1 MGDER
6 ARWATMGNHVRLS
19 WGHVLVE
26 SIRRLSPGYLISAN
40 PIMFTVEL
48 GALLLVALLAVPG
61 AVPPRM
67 EFFYASIAAILVV
80 TVWFSTFSESFSEL
94 QAKARVDSLRALEK
108 EIIAHRVTDVGTE
121 DVRSSVLRP
130 GDRVKLSPGDFVP
143 RDGFVVEGA
152 AFVDE
157 SMLTGESEPAF
168 KSKDDHVLGGTKV
181 ISGSLIV
188 EISAEAGKG
197 FVDRMMDMVSSA
209 RRPRTQSE
217 ISLSILLG
225 VLSMIFIII
234 VGSLYFTLYFMG
246 YRPDVAMSVSL
257 LVALMPT
264 TIGGLLPAIG
274 IAGVS
279 RLAKDGIVAKSG
291 RAIEASGDTDVVI
304 LDKTGTV
311 TEGNRSAVEFVPF
324 NGYTEA
330 DVGVASFMASMN
342 DSTKEGRSIVELAE
356 SKGYVPPSPLMDEV
370 LVSRRIEFSAET
382 RYSGI
387 EFIWSRKPYGP
398 RDFQRFS
405 GPGERVVNRLLEMR
419 VRGEGAR
426 VIKGSVDV
434 ILGMARPGNPGDV
447 ERAVR
452 EVSSRGETP
461 LLVAVNDEVIGM
473 VVLKDRV
480 KPGIRERLRELSD
493 MGLKIVMITGDN
505 PLTARAI
512 AEDAGIRSVIARA
525 RPEDKLKAVEEEQS
539 LGHIV
544 GVVGDGTNDA
554 PALAKAD
561 VGLAMNSGTA
571 AAKDAAN
578 MIDLESD
585 PSRIIK
591 VIQLGKQL
599 LTTRGS
605 ITTFSIA
612 NDVAKYFT
620 ILPMMLLAVDP
631 RAAALNVLHLYNPE
645 TAVLATMIFNAI
657 IIPALIPLALRGAG
671 FSAASP
677 RRMLVRNVLIYGL
690 GGAALPF
697 VAIKAIDY
705 LLYLLLFVR

>member
-1 MGDER
+1 M
-6 ARWATMGNHVRLS
+6 
-19 WGHVLVE
+19 
-26 SIRRLSPGYLISAN
+26 RRLSPAYLISAN
-40 PIMFTVEL
+40 PIVFVVEL
-48 GALLLVALLAVPG
+48 GGLLLAVLPAIPG
-61 AVPPRM
+61 AVEPGQVPLYL
-67 EFFYASIAAILVV
+67 EIAAILVV
-80 TVWFSTFSESFSEL
+80 TAWFSTFSESFSEL
-94 QAKARVDSLRALEK
+94 QAKARVDSLRALER
-108 EIIAHRVTDVGTE
+108 EILAHRIVEGRIE
-121 DVRSSVLRP
+121 DVRSSSLRP
-130 GDRVKLSPGDFVP
+130 GDRVRVQQGEFIP

-168 KSKDDHVLGGTKV
+168 KSKDEHVLGGTRV
-181 ISGSLIV
+181 VSGSLVI

-197 FVDRMMDMVSSA
+197 LVDRMMEMVSSA

-217 ISLSILLG
+217 VSLSILLA
-225 VLSMIFIII
+225 VLSLIFIIV
-234 VGSLYFTLYFMG
+234 VGALYFTLYFMG
-246 YRPDVAMSVSL
+246 YRPDVAMSISL

-279 RLAKDGIVAKSG
+279 RLAEDGIIAKSG
-291 RAIEASGDTDVVI
+291 KAIEASGDTDVVI

-311 TEGNRSAVEFVPF
+311 TEGNRTAVEFVPF
-324 NGYTEA
+324 AGYTEA
-330 DVGVASFMASMN
+330 DVGVASFMASMS
-342 DSTKEGRSIVELAE
+342 DATKEGRSIVELAE
-356 SKGYVPPSPLMDEV
+356 SKGHVPPSPLMDEA
-370 LVSRRIEFSAET
+370 LVARRIDFSAET

-387 EFIWSRKPYGP
+387 EFVWSRKPYGA
-398 RDFQRFS
+398 RGFQRYS
-405 GPGERVVNRLLEMR
+405 GHGEAVVNRLLELR
-419 VRGEGAR
+419 ERGEAAR
-426 VIKGSVDV
+426 IIKGSADV
-434 ILGMARPGNPGDV
+434 ILGMARPRDPGEA
-447 ERAVR
+447 ERAIR
-452 EVSSRGETP
+452 AISTKGETP

-473 VVLKDRV
+473 VVLKDRL
-480 KPGIRERLRELSD
+480 KPGIRDRLRELSD

-512 AEDAGIRSVIARA
+512 ANEAGIRSVIARA
-525 RPEDKLKAVEEEQS
+525 RPEDKLRAVEEEQS
-539 LGHIV
+539 MGHVV

-571 AAKDAAN
+571 AAKEAAN

-585 PSRIIK
+585 PSRIIR

-599 LTTRGS
+599 LTTRGA

-612 NDVAKYFT
+612 NDIAKYFT
-620 ILPMMLLAVDP
+620 ILPMMLLTMDP
-631 RAAALNVLHLYNPE
+631 KAAALNVLHLYSPE
-645 TAVLATMIFNAI
+645 TAVLATMIFNAV

-671 FSAASP
+671 FSATSP
-677 RRMLVRNVLIYGL
+677 RRMLVRNLLIYGL

-705 LLYLLLFVR
+705 LLYLLVFAR

>member
-1 MGDER
+1 MGKTVGLD
-6 ARWATMGNHVRLS
+6 WGSVLLGSLS
-19 WGHVLVE
+19 
-26 SIRRLSPGYLISAN
+26 RMNPRYLSVDN
-40 PIMFTVEL
+40 PIMFVVEL
-48 GALLLVALLAVPG
+48 GAVVLLAMPAIPG
-61 AVPPRM
+61 AVPRGLVTL
-67 EFFYASIAAILVV
+67 YAAIAAILLL

-108 EIIAHRVTDVGTE
+108 EIVAHRVVDGRTV
-121 DVRSSVLRP
+121 DVRSSGLKP

-143 RDGFVVEGA
+143 RDGFVVDGA

-168 KSKDDHVLGGTKV
+168 KSKDDHVLGGTRV
-181 ISGSLIV
+181 VSGSLVV

-197 FVDRMMDMVSSA
+197 FVDRMMEMVSGA

-217 ISLSILLG
+217 VSLSILLA
-225 VLSMIFIII
+225 VLSLIFIIM
-234 VGSLYFTLYFMG
+234 VGSLYFVLYFMG

-274 IAGVS
+274 VAGIS
-279 RLAKDGIVAKSG
+279 RLAGDGIVAKSG
-291 RAIEASGDTDVVI
+291 KAIEASGDTDVIV

-324 NGYTEA
+324 DDFTEA
-330 DVGVASFMASMN
+330 DVGMASFMSSIN

-356 SKGYVPPSPLMDEV
+356 SKGFTPPSPLMDEA
-370 LVSRRIEFSAET
+370 LVARYIDFSAET

-387 EFIWSRKPYGP
+387 EFVWSRKPYGV
-398 RDFQRFS
+398 RSFQRLT
-405 GPGERVVNRLLEMR
+405 GPGERVVNRLLELR
-419 VRGEGAR
+419 ERGEPAR

-434 ILGMARPGNPGDV
+434 VLGMARPRDPGNV

-452 EVSSRGETP
+452 EVSSRGMTP

-473 VVLKDRV
+473 VVLKDRP
-480 KPGIRERLRELSD
+480 KPGIRERLGELSG
-493 MGLKIVMITGDN
+493 MGIKIVMITGDN

-512 AEDAGIRSVIARA
+512 AEEAGIRSVIARA
-525 RPEDKLKAVEEEQS
+525 RPEDKLKAVEEEQA
-539 LGHIV
+539 LGHVV

-585 PSRIIK
+585 PSRIIR

-612 NDVAKYFT
+612 NDIAKYFT
-620 ILPMMLLAVDP
+620 ILPMILISIDP
-631 RAAALNVLHLYNPE
+631 RASALNVMHLYSPE

-657 IIPALIPLALRGAG
+657 IIPALIPLAVRGAG
-671 FSAASP
+671 FRVTSP
-677 RRMLVRNVLIYGL
+677 RMMLIRNILIYGL
-690 GGAALPF
+690 GGAVLPF
-697 VAIKAIDY
+697 VAIKALDY
-705 LLYLLLFVR
+705 LLYMLLFAR